1 MNETISVAHNYKNER
16 LIETW
21 QLYLLI
27 TILSI
32 IISLAYQK
40 IIMTQEVY
48 YSIYGS
54 QMEEYRIDDLIRFIE
69 KFQIWGY
76 IATPLIVWLRI
87 AFVAFLIQL
96 PFMIKYIEIP
106 FNDIFRITAFA
117 FLALLSAD
125 AVRFFYLFF
134 LPKESITADA
144 LMMTPLSI
152 TNLLNRNNY
161 SDIAYTFLSRINVF
175 EFIWGYVIYRGLY
188 RTGKINKIDSLLV
201 VISVWIGI
209 LVFII
214 AFNLFLKTL

>member
-1 MNETISVAHNYKNER
+1 
-16 LIETW
+16 
-21 QLYLLI
+21 
-27 TILSI
+27 
-32 IISLAYQK
+32 
-40 IIMTQEVY
+40 
-48 YSIYGS
+48 
-54 QMEEYRIDDLIRFIE
+54 MEEYRIDDLLRVIE

-76 IATPLIVWLRI
+76 IATPLFIWLRL

-106 FNDIFRITAFA
+106 FNDIFRIVAFA
-117 FLALLSAD
+117 YLVLLSAD

-134 LPKESITADA
+134 LSKESITADA

-161 SDIAYTFLSRINVF
+161 SDIAYTFLSRINAF
-175 EFIWGYVIYRGLY
+175 ELIWGYVIYRGLY

-214 AFNLFLKTL
+214 AFNLFLKAL